1 MSTPFYHTIC
11 VIEVAKERGSMMLSI
26 NHLSPI
32 LQSEMDLF
40 CLPLIFF
47 FYLIV
52 FTAFYS
58 GFMAKPYEIKLFQM
72 KLTPYDVKCTNR
84 RCLLLLLS
92 CRVLNCY
99 FSCGL
104 YHAENLL
111 TLNETNKQKY
121 LSVKDA
127 PSQNC
132 SHLSTF
138 RWLYTWFE

>member
-32 LQSEMDLF
+32 LQSEIDLF

-47 FYLIV
+47 YLFV
-52 FTAFYS
+52 LTAFYS
-58 GFMAKPYEIKLFQM
+58 GFMAKPYGIKLFQM

-104 YHAENLL
+104 YHAKNLL
-111 TLNETNKQKY
+111 TLNKQKY
-121 LSVKDA
+121 LSVKYV

-138 RWLYTWFE
+138 RWLDTCFE